1 MRIHH
6 APYLA
11 LVLVVLF
18 FGLLLWWDSPALYT
32 QTVPTLPYQ
41 LTNQHVGLISGAPT
55 GFTELNGV
63 VYFGLAS
70 KKRGLWQSDGT
81 AQGTTLV
88 KDIQLLPTSLQRV
101 GDRLYFAVYE
111 DDMTLSLW
119 QSDGTAAGTLPLK
132 RELSL
137 NYGTE
142 FAVIGNTFYFAAS
155 DAAHGLELWKSDGTA
170 AGTQLVADLNPGA
183 ASSYPGQLTVNNNLL
198 YLVSYD
204 EQYRPHLWQSDG
216 TTAGTQTIMNTNI
229 LYPRSLVAMQGVL
242 YFASIGELWRYTPG
256 SAAPT
261 LVANPGIQISLAKA
275 LTVVG
280 NRLFFA
286 ADDRQHGVELW
297 QSDGT
302 TAGTT
307 LVKDLAPDSA
317 NAYPE
322 KLTTVGNLLYFQ
334 ATDGMVGAEL
344 WQSDGTATGTVLVK
358 DLNPGAASAY
368 PSGLTAMNGQLYFL
382 ARTDSATN
390 QLWKSDGTANG
401 TLAVADVPIDYYYLI
416 PLTAIGNKLYFSGF
430 DELHGD
436 ELWSS
441 DGTTAGTGFVKD
453 LDAGHRGADVIE
465 SAQVGNRFYFITA
478 ALNPFGSYE
487 QRKLWMSA
495 GRDAPAILLDDQLA
509 FFQLYA
515 LDDQT
520 LLLHRYDGTGP
531 ALYRHEGGSAAP
543 TLVKGFGRARLTNQI
558 VLQGYLFFHV
568 SAETP
573 DPARPTSL
581 WRTDGTTD
589 GTVELLTSTATTPV
603 PLPRLVF
610 KGQIIAASSDEL
622 WVFDEAPTGP
632 THFKPQ
638 GLQGAIRAMVSTTG
652 ALYFVE
658 GRLGDTFVEI
668 NTLWRSDG
676 TPQGTHPLNVE
687 PAITYIPTLIP
698 VGNGLYLVTHRS
710 TGSSELWYTDGAA
723 GTLKRL
729 LALTPSNYYA
739 NFSWIT
745 VVNNQ
750 LFFVADDGVHGPE
763 LWRSNGTPEG
773 TIMLKDIIPQTL
785 ANIATAYP
793 GPLFEFGD
801 LLYFGANDG
810 VRGQELWRSDGT
822 SAGTTL
828 FQEINPTIGGSAP
841 DNFIGSAGLFF
852 FAANDGRLGREL
864 WQSNGTASGTRLVAD
879 LYPGSPSADPIGRA
893 VFSDTLIFTADNGI
907 DGQQLFD
914 LRTGVPLALPGEQE
928 PLPLAPHH
936 LYLPITKQ

>member
-1 MRIHH
+1 MRVHH

-101 GDRLYFAVYE
+101 GDRLYFAVFE
-111 DDMTLSLW
+111 DDAMLSLW

-401 TLAVADVPIDYYYLI
+401 TLAVADVPIDYYYLT

-543 TLVKGFGRARLTNQI
+543 TLVKGFGRAILSNQI
-558 VLQGYLFFHV
+558 VLQGRLFFHV
-568 SAETP
+568 SMNFT
-573 DPARPTSL
+573 DPSRFYDL
-581 WRTDGTTD
+581 WHSDGTAA
-589 GTVELLTSTATTPV
+589 GTSKLITGTTTA

-610 KGQIIAASSDEL
+610 NGQIIATNGDEL
-622 WVFDEAPTGP
+622 WLLDDAPAGP
-632 THFKPQ
+632 THFKPL
-638 GLQGAIRAMVSTTG
+638 GLQGSIHTMVSTIDT
-652 ALYFVE
+652 LYFVASQTV
-658 GRLGDTFVEI
+658 DIFDQTH
-668 NTLWRSDG
+668 TLWRSDG
-676 TPQGTHPLNVE
+676 TLQGTHLVTMDPSLTF
-687 PAITYIPTLIP
+687 ISSLFP
-698 VGNGLYLVTHRS
+698 VGNSLYLVV
-710 TGSSELWYTDGAA
+710 GNSELWYYDSANE
-723 GTLKRL
+723 TLKQ
-729 LALTPSNYYA
+729 LAVLRSSNHYS
-739 NFSWIT
+739 NFYWKTI
-745 VVNNQ
+745 VNNQ

-763 LWRSNGTPEG
+763 IWRSNGTPEG
-773 TIMLKDIIPQTL
+773 TLMLKDIAPPAL

-879 LYPGSPSADPIGRA
+879 LYPGSPSADPIGRT